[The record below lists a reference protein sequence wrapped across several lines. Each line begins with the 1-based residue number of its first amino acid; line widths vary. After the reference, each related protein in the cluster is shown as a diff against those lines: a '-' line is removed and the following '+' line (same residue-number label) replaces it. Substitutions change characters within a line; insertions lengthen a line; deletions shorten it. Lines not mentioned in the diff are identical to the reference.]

1 MGVDL
6 ERLAQMAAGTPG
18 QSRPSEGRMRQVLD
32 SAPDAFIAMD
42 AAGDIRD
49 WNTRAEQ
56 LFGWSRSEVL
66 GRPLAEILVPP
77 RYREAH
83 ARGLRQFLATGEAP
97 ILGRTLE
104 MPALCRDGRETPVEL
119 SVRVVGLGEER
130 GFIAFLSDLSARK
143 LAEQALALKTA
154 VLRDTLEHVEQG
166 ISMVDADLRL
176 VAWNHRA
183 LELLDLPE
191 SLFREGVTFEE
202 ILRFNARRGEYGPG
216 DVEEQVRRRVELAR
230 RFEPHI
236 FERVRP
242 DGTVLEIRGKPLPG
256 GGFVTTYTDVTA
268 RKRDEHLLRL
278 EHSVSRDFAETP
290 NAADAR
296 KAALRAICEA
306 GHWNCGRYLWVDGAA
321 GMLRHGEDWS
331 DGSQSIER
339 YLEDSRRM
347 AYAPGQGLVGAV
359 WASGQPLWIP
369 DMFDEPRV
377 ARPGIARALGLRAAL
392 VVPVTSEGKP
402 IGVLIFQS
410 REVREPDAR
419 LMETVRTI
427 GGQIGQYMKRAQAEQ
442 AVRESEA
449 RFRSLTELSSDWY
462 WEQDAEF
469 RFTSFSGQ
477 GASAN
482 ARGGD
487 PSIYVGK
494 ARWEIADLEPLQ
506 GDWAAHRTQ
515 LERREPFRDA
525 LFRRRM
531 DDGTTR
537 YMSVSGEPILG
548 AGGEFRGYRGVARD
562 VTERVRHQEQI
573 ERQASYDA
581 LTGLPNRNLLNDRLA
596 QAIAKAARARA
607 PLAVMFADLDH
618 LKRINDSLGHAMG
631 DQVIAAIGRRLA
643 EALRTGDTVA
653 RVSGDEFVVLL
664 TDVQNEDD
672 AALVAAKVRN
682 SIGTP
687 LRIEAHEFVLAASI
701 GIALY
706 PRDGTDAETL
716 LRNADAALYRAKEHG
731 RDCFQFFAPDMNER
745 VVRYLAIE
753 RELREA
759 LDTAQFR
766 LEYQPIV
773 RLDTGEAIGAEAL
786 LRWRRPDGSTIGPA
800 EFIPIAEESG
810 LIVPIG
816 RWVFETA
823 ARQASRWNRERGKPF
838 FVSVNLSAR
847 QFRDPE
853 LLGSIRAAL
862 QAARVD
868 ASLIKVEITE
878 STVMQNPEEAV
889 KTLRALKALGV
900 SVVVDDF
907 GTGYSSLAYLK
918 RFPIDTLKIDRSFVS
933 GLPEDAGDRALCRA
947 VLDLG
952 RGLGMEV
959 VAEGVETRGQAKM
972 LKEGRCPLA
981 QGYFFGRPGEAASL
995 SPRATTSS
1003 ARSSGPVSR
1012 APRSASGPSPRRG
1025 RAASRSARSR
1035 SRSGRGSRSSG

>member
-1 MGVDL
+1 
-6 ERLAQMAAGTPG
+6 
-18 QSRPSEGRMRQVLD
+18 
-32 SAPDAFIAMD
+32 
-42 AAGDIRD
+42 
-49 WNTRAEQ
+49 
-56 LFGWSRSEVL
+56 
-66 GRPLAEILVPP
+66 
-77 RYREAH
+77 
-83 ARGLRQFLATGEAP
+83 
-97 ILGRTLE
+97 
-104 MPALCRDGRETPVEL
+104 
-119 SVRVVGLGEER
+119 
-130 GFIAFLSDLSARK
+130 
-143 LAEQALALKTA
+143 
-154 VLRDTLEHVEQG
+154 
-166 ISMVDADLRL
+166 
-176 VAWNHRA
+176 
-183 LELLDLPE
+183 
-191 SLFREGVTFEE
+191 
-202 ILRFNARRGEYGPG
+202 
-216 DVEEQVRRRVELAR
+216 
-230 RFEPHI
+230 
-236 FERVRP
+236 
-242 DGTVLEIRGKPLPG
+242 
-256 GGFVTTYTDVTA
+256 
-268 RKRDEHLLRL
+268 
-278 EHSVSRDFAETP
+278 
-290 NAADAR
+290 
-296 KAALRAICEA
+296 
-306 GHWNCGRYLWVDGAA
+306 
-321 GMLRHGEDWS
+321 
-331 DGSQSIER
+331 
-339 YLEDSRRM
+339 
-347 AYAPGQGLVGAV
+347 
-359 WASGQPLWIP
+359 
-369 DMFDEPRV
+369 
-377 ARPGIARALGLRAAL
+377 
-392 VVPVTSEGKP
+392 
-402 IGVLIFQS
+402 
-410 REVREPDAR
+410 
-419 LMETVRTI
+419 
-427 GGQIGQYMKRAQAEQ
+427 
-442 AVRESEA
+442 
-449 RFRSLTELSSDWY
+449 
-462 WEQDAEF
+462 
-469 RFTSFSGQ
+469 
-477 GASAN
+477 
-482 ARGGD
+482 
-487 PSIYVGK
+487 
-494 ARWEIADLEPLQ
+494 
-506 GDWAAHRTQ
+506 
-515 LERREPFRDA
+515 
-525 LFRRRM
+525 
-531 DDGTTR
+531 
-537 YMSVSGEPILG
+537 
-548 AGGEFRGYRGVARD
+548 
-562 VTERVRHQEQI
+562 
-573 ERQASYDA
+573 
-581 LTGLPNRNLLNDRLA
+581 
-596 QAIAKAARARA
+596 
-607 PLAVMFADLDH
+607 
-618 LKRINDSLGHAMG
+618 
-631 DQVIAAIGRRLA
+631 
-643 EALRTGDTVA
+643 VA